1 MSFYIKYGDDI
12 LDYDV
17 IKIADIEHAAGMPL
31 GTAVKSV
38 VFSFIGVFV
47 LELITGVCGMLG
59 ILRHSKT
66 MLSIVSSDYER
77 ELITKKNLSETYQRD
92 KSPIKYRKM
101 TMGIN
106 GNSMQVNC
114 YPPRGGIQL
123 DLNE

>member
-1 MSFYIKYGDDI
+1 MDYRIKVKTIQRHTFTRYYDYMCLILYYSKWLQGFSFGFIMMSFYIKYGDDI

-59 ILRHSKT
+59 VLRHSKT
-66 MLSIVSSDYER
+66 MLSIVSSADYER
-77 ELITKKNLSETYQRD
+77 ELI
-92 KSPIKYRKM
+92 IKE
-101 TMGIN
+101 N
-106 GNSMQVNC
+106 
-114 YPPRGGIQL
+114 
-123 DLNE
+123 